1 MRISPSR
8 QEGPPPPPT
17 PPPLVDCAV
26 PQPRVCPGISI
37 CPRCRTRTR
46 REGVCVSSAEV
57 FFLVCPI
64 LRVVGRHEWCM
75 RYQTCT
81 CDHYLGNA
89 IHDTNHVLSCIIPSS
104 RCATFYNK
112 RLLQGVDNLSMTC
125 TVSHR
130 PPPPSTSTRFL
141 GKLHVLDGRAAVGN
155 LNQPVVPYHPST
167 EFSSP
172 HRSATL
178 TCMSR
183 ITHAL
188 HQ

>member
-1 MRISPSR
+1 V
-8 QEGPPPPPT
+8 
-17 PPPLVDCAV
+17 LAV
-26 PQPRVCPGISI
+26 RGSF
-37 CPRCRTRTR
+37 
-46 REGVCVSSAEV
+46 

-64 LRVVGRHEWCM
+64 LRVVG
-75 RYQTCT
+75 TSGA
-81 CDHYLGNA
+81 CDIRTARVIITVSGKCYSL
-89 IHDTNHVLSCIIPSS
+89 IMFCIIPSS

-112 RLLQGVDNLSMTC
+112 RLLQGADNLSMTC

-141 GKLHVLDGRAAVGN
+141 GKLHVFDGPAAVGN

-167 EFSSP
+167 ESSSP

-183 ITHAL
+183 KTHAL